1 MARSRPGLSRAEWR
15 LMHRCW
21 ELGPATAREIHGEVG
36 DDRDYRTIKTLLDR
50 MVVKGFLTVTKED
63 SVNRYAPAAEREP
76 ALRDAV
82 ESFVV
87 DILDNAV
94 GPVLSQLVDSRRLTQ
109 ADVDRLRELLSDDD
123 EKGDDR

>member
-21 ELGPATAREIHGEVG
+21 ELGPATAREIHGEVE
-36 DDRDYRTIKTLLDR
+36 DDRDYRTIKTFLDR
-50 MVVKGFLTVTKED
+50 MVVKGFLGVSKED
-63 SVNRYAPAAEREP
+63 GVNRYVPVVERER

-82 ESFVV
+82 EGFVV

-109 ADVDRLRELLSDDD
+109 ADLDRLRELLLDDGEG
-123 EKGDDR
+123 EKP